1 MKYLSYFQIFT
12 SSICFITVFSKN
24 FMGNETNLVT
34 FSIVFGIILTI
45 GLSIIIWTLGSAYA
59 KSDKLQYEISDCS
72 VQRNNT
78 YETSGPCTDT
88 SIETND
94 YKNAETKPI
103 DSFELKASE

>member
-1 MKYLSYFQIFT
+1 
-12 SSICFITVFSKN
+12 
-24 FMGNETNLVT
+24 MGNETNLVT

-72 VQRNNT
+72 VQRTNT

-88 SIETND
+88 SIETNVD
-94 YKNAETKPI
+94 KNAETKPI
-103 DSFELKASE
+103 DSFELKASELNPFGPTVK

>member
-1 MKYLSYFQIFT
+1 
-12 SSICFITVFSKN
+12 
-24 FMGNETNLVT
+24 MGNETNLVT

-45 GLSIIIWTLGSAYA
+45 GLSIVIWTLGSAYA

-88 SIETND
+88 SIET
-94 YKNAETKPI
+94 I
-103 DSFELKASE
+103 DSFELKASELNPFGPTVK